1 MSKAEKGLF
10 LESISNN
17 VFAHYFS
24 MKNFNGLYLNI
35 LNLHIT
41 AVFEFVTYFF
51 AHKAVLKKVDF
62 SCKC

>member
-41 AVFEFVTYFF
+41 AVFEFVT
-51 AHKAVLKKVDF
+51 
-62 SCKC
+62 